1 MEAIHLLRG
10 LMEKYREN
18 KEDLHMIFID
28 LEKAYDKVPR
38 EVLWRVL
45 EKKGVNN
52 AYIQIIKD
60 MYAGAITCVQT
71 QGGLTKYFPISVG
84 LHQGSALC
92 PYLFALVLDVLTR
105 HLQEDVPWCM
115 LFADDI
121 LLVDKTREGVEDEDI
136 ISRIQVGWLKWR
148 NASGLLCDRNVPL
161 KLKGKFYKMV
171 VRPAMLYGAECWPL
185 KEKHNTKLSVAE
197 MRMLRWMS
205 GFTLRDRL
213 RNEHIR
219 EKVGVAPVED
229 KIRESRLR
237 WFGHIKRRSFDDP
250 VMRVEVLDLTYVK
263 KGRLYRRLAKLEML
277 KRRGKGPPKKGQGRR
292 AVKRS
297 K

>member
-1 MEAIHLLRG
+1 MPGRSTMEAIHLFRG
-10 LMEKYREN
+10 LMEKYRGN

-84 LHQGSALC
+84 LHQGSALS

-121 LLVDKTREGVEDEDI
+121 LLVDKTREGVE
-136 ISRIQVGWLKWR
+136 GNL
-148 NASGLLCDRNVPL
+148 N
-161 KLKGKFYKMV
+161 
-171 VRPAMLYGAECWPL
+171 YG
-185 KEKHNTKLSVAE
+185 
-197 MRMLRWMS
+197 
-205 GFTLRDRL
+205 
-213 RNEHIR
+213 
-219 EKVGVAPVED
+219 
-229 KIRESRLR
+229 
-237 WFGHIKRRSFDDP
+237 
-250 VMRVEVLDLTYVK
+250 
-263 KGRLYRRLAKLEML
+263 
-277 KRRGKGPPKKGQGRR
+277 GQP
-292 AVKRS
+292 
-297 K
+297 